1 MAMREPSKAAM
12 AAAKEIDSR
21 WYVCGGGGV
30 STFAEIID
38 RHMQPYIVELKSER
52 NNRQQRLEAAQ
63 TEIVNLRAE
72 IERLREDVGKADNK
86 GLRVEGEM
94 REEIEQLKARMARAL
109 ARYDVDDKGGFNTR
123 PETAWAMA
131 ADLREGE

>member
-1 MAMREPSKAAM
+1 
-12 AAAKEIDSR
+12 
-21 WYVCGGGGV
+21 V

-109 ARYDVDDKGGFNTR
+109 ARYDVDDKGALIR
-123 PETAWAMA
+123 
-131 ADLREGE
+131 DLRRPGQWQRT